1 MRVLLDHCVPRPLV
15 ASLEGFEVR
24 TAAAAGWAAVPD
36 RELLKVAAATFDAFV
51 TVDRGI
57 AATRPIPDRLA
68 LVLLVSPSNRIEDLE
83 PLVPALRAAL
93 EHLARGTL
101 VVIGR

>member
-24 TAAAAGWAAVPD
+24 TAAVVGWAAVPD
-36 RELLKVAAATFDAFV
+36 RELLKAAAATFDAFV
-51 TVDRGI
+51 TVDREI
-57 AATRPIPDRLA
+57 ASMRPVPERLA
-68 LVLLVSPSNRIEDLE
+68 VVLLVSASNRIEDLE

-93 EHLARGTL
+93 ERPARGA
-101 VVIGR
+101 VVVLRR